1 MIKNLI
7 VRLILISIIFSSL
20 LAIYRQVMIIRFAQ
34 TSLQQLES
42 KVSKLELRNNALQE
56 ALK

>member
-20 LAIYRQVMIIRFAQ
+20 LAIYRQVMIIRSAQ